1 MTVEIVFELSSV
13 LFLYLLHS
21 LSACFF
27 WKDIRASEIQK
38 GWSLGKVTVFLNTVG
53 IICLILYIGARQEN
67 GLKAIGIHLDQSY
80 LTLFGIYAYSLLVLV
95 VYLVSRKSTQIA
107 KGIAPLTDAKVMRSF
122 LTTPQKLFHVTC
134 MALCAVEEEL
144 VFRGYLIL
152 LWGKRTNMIIPIAV
166 VSSILFILSHRH
178 HFENKNHLYWTILF
192 TFVVTL
198 STLLFNNI
206 MLALGMHIFGNI
218 LMTVKVWTLERRLA
232 SQETPPSPVSLE

>member
-1 MTVEIVFELSSV
+1 MEIVFELLSV

-21 LSACFF
+21 LNACFF

-67 GLKAIGIHLDQSY
+67 GLKAIGIHLDQSH
-80 LTLFGIYAYSLLVLV
+80 LILFGTFAYAFLVLV
-95 VYLVSRKSTQIA
+95 VSLASRKNPQAA
-107 KGIAPLTDAKVMRSF
+107 KDIAPLTDAKVMRSF

-134 MALCAVEEEL
+134 LALCAVEEEL

-166 VSSILFILSHRH
+166 VSSILFVVSHRH

-192 TFVVTL
+192 TFAVTL

-206 MLALGMHIFGNI
+206 MLALGMHIYGNI
-218 LMTVKVWTLERRLA
+218 LVTVKVWTLERRLA
-232 SQETPPSPVSLE
+232 S